1 MGAQFSSSHN
11 KRSSEMDKVTEQL
24 FTDIR
29 QTIEQLKH
37 VPSGV
42 SLKTLM
48 HIEVLE
54 KQIQTLRGRILMMEV
69 ER

>member
-1 MGAQFSSSHN
+1 MVALSFNSPN
-11 KRSSEMDKVTEQL
+11 KRSSEMDKITEQL
-24 FTDIR
+24 FADIK
-29 QTIEQLKH
+29 QTIEQLKV

-48 HIEVLE
+48 HIEQLE
-54 KQIQTLRGRILMMEV
+54 KQIAVLRGRLLMMEE